1 MATAILNFQGK
12 KAELIH
18 LTRSFWGSSSP
29 NCLNFSD
36 ILVNKGVTLMRAEA
50 DLVDPASRLVRNWLL
65 RFDREL
71 AMEERPPPTLDVA
84 KAGCLA
90 EAGWPTWKAD
100 RFEH

>member
-1 MATAILNFQGK
+1 MPK
-12 KAELIH
+12 
-18 LTRSFWGSSSP
+18 
-29 NCLNFSD
+29 FSD
-36 ILVNKGVTLMRAEA
+36 ILVDKASVTLIRAEA

-84 KAGCLA
+84 EAGCLA

-100 RFEH
+100 RFDHQINSIILAFHNHGSV